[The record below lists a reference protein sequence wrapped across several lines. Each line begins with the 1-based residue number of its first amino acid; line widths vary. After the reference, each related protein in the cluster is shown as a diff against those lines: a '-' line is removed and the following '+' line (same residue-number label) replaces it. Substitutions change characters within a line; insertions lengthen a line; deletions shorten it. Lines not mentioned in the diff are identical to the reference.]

1 VRLTR
6 LDRKLMAGIVGL
18 FLLPS
23 ALVAGALIV
32 LYRWG
37 AFDDTFALLI
47 TVVVGLSTLMGYLAL
62 IAHTVGQSL
71 VRAVREMQLGTE
83 LIATVNPAYRLA
95 VTTGD
100 ELQLLAEEI
109 NHLADRLEAAP
120 KSRGTAGEA
129 TLARDRAMDR
139 SESIGHEPVP
149 WPAGAASGPRLWRPA
164 SPDERLA
171 LDDFSRCDDADR
183 GVTLI
188 DRSLALDRLV
198 YTVLDAETTGL
209 APSRGDRIV
218 SIACVRIRN
227 GAVRPSEVLDTLV
240 NPGRSIPPES
250 TRIHGITDGMVAGA
264 PAIEAIVPDV
274 LHFADGTVLA
284 GHQVWFDLMFLR
296 EVTERI
302 GAPPL
307 TRSHP
312 VLDTWLLSQFLH
324 GPLGDHDLETVA
336 VRLGVPP
343 HGRHTAR
350 GDALMTA
357 EILVRLLK
365 ILSKRGFGTLGEAL
379 DVMRR
384 SRARFT
390 VVPSSR

>member
-365 ILSKRGFGTLGEAL
+365 ILSKRGFRTLGEAL